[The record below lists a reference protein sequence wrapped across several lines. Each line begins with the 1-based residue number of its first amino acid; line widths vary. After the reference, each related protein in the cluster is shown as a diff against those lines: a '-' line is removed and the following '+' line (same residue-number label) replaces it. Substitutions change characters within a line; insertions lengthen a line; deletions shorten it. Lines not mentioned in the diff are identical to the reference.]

1 VRHYC
6 YATRYVSIERA
17 TMDKHIEKMIDNTIY
32 NLAKAKELN
41 NPIVAQAV
49 LVNLQEVLPSYIDA
63 LASVN
68 A

>member
-1 VRHYC
+1 V
-6 YATRYVSIERA
+6 
-17 TMDKHIEKMIDNTIY
+17 DKHIEKMIDNTIY